1 MSDSENFKQNAGLGD
16 SMSGLPFDATDRDM
30 FLNIYDA
37 AEEYK
42 KGYKLYN
49 FRRPDKFSKDNL
61 RALRDIHR
69 EFSKA
74 ISLVLSGYLRM
85 RVEIEIVSVDQLT
98 YEEFVRSMP
107 SPISV
112 GVFEFEPLSGQ
123 ILLGISFEVISCI
136 VNRMLGGV
144 GNIENQTRELTDIE
158 KALAK
163 KVINIIIKSLEDSWN
178 AIIPVSGKFISLDD
192 NYQSIQ
198 VATAG
203 EIVALLTFEVQIS
216 GKHFGLFSLCFPYP
230 VLETV
235 LGHLSTQHIFQTKG
249 LVASNDE
256 RMKMISKI
264 NTSNVDL
271 RVQFGQCSI
280 TLDDFLQLTE
290 GDIIKLDNKVQDDLI
305 VKVNGEKKFFARPGT
320 MKDKICVK
328 ITDVYDEMHELLR
341 NYF

>member
-1 MSDSENFKQNAGLGD
+1 MADNVKEELIHNFSDGID
-16 SMSGLPFDATDRDM
+16 DA
-30 FLNIYDA
+30 
-37 AEEYK
+37 EHK
-42 KGYKLYN
+42 SYKLYN

-74 ISLVLSGYLRM
+74 ISLILSGYLRM

-112 GVFEFEPLSGQ
+112 GVFEFEPLTGQ
-123 ILLGISFEVISCI
+123 VLLGISFEVLSCI
-136 VNRMLGGV
+136 VNRMLGGT
-144 GNIENQTRELTDIE
+144 GTIDAQTRELTDIE

-163 KVINIIIKSLEDSWN
+163 KVINIIIQSLEDSWN
-178 AIIPVSGKFISLDD
+178 TLIPVTGKFISLDD

-249 LVASNDE
+249 LVASNED
-256 RMKMISKI
+256 RLKMISKL
-264 NTSNVDL
+264 NSSNVDL
-271 RVQFGQCSI
+271 RVQFGSCNI

-290 GDIIKLDNKVQDDLI
+290 GDIIRLDNKVSDDLI

-320 MKDKICVK
+320 IKDNICVK
-328 ITDVYDEMHELLR
+328 ITEVYDEMHELLR

>member
-1 MSDSENFKQNAGLGD
+1 MTEENNIIIDDVEEVFEDSGHK
-16 SMSGLPFDATDRDM
+16 S
-30 FLNIYDA
+30 
-37 AEEYK
+37 
-42 KGYKLYN
+42 YKLYN

-123 ILLGISFEVISCI
+123 ILLGVSFEVISCI
-136 VNRMLGGV
+136 VNRMLGGI
-144 GNIENQTRELTDIE
+144 GTIDTQSRELTDIE

-163 KVINIIIKSLEDSWN
+163 KVINIIIKSLEDAWN
-178 AIIPVSGKFISLDD
+178 TIIPVSGKFISLDD

-256 RMKMISKI
+256 KMKMISKI

-280 TLDDFLQLTE
+280 TLDDFLQLSD

-320 MKDKICVK
+320 LKDKICVK

>member
-1 MSDSENFKQNAGLGD
+1 MTDTKDINLSDMEGFEEDFSDSEHK
-16 SMSGLPFDATDRDM
+16 S
-30 FLNIYDA
+30 
-37 AEEYK
+37 
-42 KGYKLYN
+42 YKLYN

-98 YEEFVRSMP
+98 YEEFIRSMP

-144 GNIENQTRELTDIE
+144 GSIEAQTRELTDIE

-163 KVINIIIKSLEDSWN
+163 KIINIIIKSLEDSWN
-178 AIIPVSGKFISLDD
+178 AVIPVTGKFISLDD

-256 RMKMISKI
+256 RLKMISKL

-271 RVQFGQCSI
+271 RVQFGQCNI
-280 TLDDFLQLTE
+280 TLDDFLQLSE
-290 GDIIKLDNKVQDDLI
+290 GDIIKLDNKVSDDLI

>member
-1 MSDSENFKQNAGLGD
+1 MVESINNNLTETNFFEDEFSDSEHK
-16 SMSGLPFDATDRDM
+16 S
-30 FLNIYDA
+30 
-37 AEEYK
+37 
-42 KGYKLYN
+42 YKLYN

-123 ILLGISFEVISCI
+123 VLLGISFEVISCI

-178 AIIPVSGKFISLDD
+178 TIIPVTGKFISLDD

-256 RMKMISKI
+256 RLKMISKI

-280 TLDDFLQLTE
+280 TLDDFLQLSE

-320 MKDKICVK
+320 LKDKICVK

>member
-1 MSDSENFKQNAGLGD
+1 MTNIKDTNSSDIDVFEEDFSDSEHK
-16 SMSGLPFDATDRDM
+16 S
-30 FLNIYDA
+30 
-37 AEEYK
+37 
-42 KGYKLYN
+42 YKLYN

-74 ISLVLSGYLRM
+74 ISLVLSGFLRM

-112 GVFEFEPLSGQ
+112 GVFEFEPLSGH
-123 ILLGISFEVISCI
+123 ILLGISFEVISCL

-144 GNIENQTRELTDIE
+144 GSIEAQTRELTDIE

-163 KVINIIIKSLEDSWN
+163 KIINIIIKSLEDSWN
-178 AIIPVSGKFISLDD
+178 AIIPVTGKFISLDD

-256 RMKMISKI
+256 RLKMISKL

-271 RVQFGQCSI
+271 RVQFGQCNI
-280 TLDDFLQLTE
+280 TLDDFLQLSE
-290 GDIIKLDNKVQDDLI
+290 GDIIKLDNKVSDDLI

>member
-1 MSDSENFKQNAGLGD
+1 MTDIKDTNLSDIDGFEEDFSDSEHK
-16 SMSGLPFDATDRDM
+16 S
-30 FLNIYDA
+30 
-37 AEEYK
+37 
-42 KGYKLYN
+42 YKLYN

-144 GNIENQTRELTDIE
+144 GNIEAQTRELTDIE

-163 KVINIIIKSLEDSWN
+163 KIINIIIKSLEDSWN
-178 AIIPVSGKFISLDD
+178 AIIPVTGKFISLDD

-203 EIVALLTFEVQIS
+203 EIVALLTFEVEIS

-256 RMKMISKI
+256 RLKMISKL

-271 RVQFGQCSI
+271 RVQFGQCNIS
-280 TLDDFLQLTE
+280 LDDFLQLSE
-290 GDIIKLDNKVQDDLI
+290 GDIIKLDNKVSDDLI

>member
-1 MSDSENFKQNAGLGD
+1 MAETNNHNLIDTDFFDEENSDSEHK
-16 SMSGLPFDATDRDM
+16 S
-30 FLNIYDA
+30 
-37 AEEYK
+37 
-42 KGYKLYN
+42 YKLYN

-112 GVFEFEPLSGQ
+112 GVFEFEPLTGQ
-123 ILLGISFEVISCI
+123 VLLGISFEVVSCI

-144 GNIENQTRELTDIE
+144 GNIENQMRELTDIE

-178 AIIPVSGKFISLDD
+178 AIIPVTGKFISLDD

-256 RMKMISKI
+256 RLKMISKI

-271 RVQFGQCSI
+271 RVQFGQCNI
-280 TLDDFLQLTE
+280 TLDDFLQLSE

-320 MKDKICVK
+320 LKDKICVK

>member
-1 MSDSENFKQNAGLGD
+1 MAESINNNLTETNFFEDEFSDSEHK
-16 SMSGLPFDATDRDM
+16 S
-30 FLNIYDA
+30 
-37 AEEYK
+37 
-42 KGYKLYN
+42 YKLYN

-74 ISLVLSGYLRM
+74 ISLVLNGYLRM

-123 ILLGISFEVISCI
+123 VLLGISFEVISCI

-178 AIIPVSGKFISLDD
+178 TIIPVTGKFISLDD

-256 RMKMISKI
+256 RLKMISKI

-280 TLDDFLQLTE
+280 TLDDFLQLSE

-320 MKDKICVK
+320 LKDKICVK

>member
-1 MSDSENFKQNAGLGD
+1 MAEEELKKNIEETFDDDSEHK
-16 SMSGLPFDATDRDM
+16 T
-30 FLNIYDA
+30 
-37 AEEYK
+37 
-42 KGYKLYN
+42 YKLYN

-74 ISLVLSGYLRM
+74 VSLVLSGYLRM
-85 RVEIEIVSVDQLT
+85 RVEIEVVSVDQLT
-98 YEEFVRSMP
+98 YEEFIRSMP

-112 GVFEFEPLSGQ
+112 GVFEFQPLSGQ

-144 GNIENQTRELTDIE
+144 GITDPQTRELTDIE

-163 KVINIIIKSLEDSWN
+163 KIINIILKSLEDAWN
-178 AIIPVSGKFISLDD
+178 AIVPVTGKFISLDD

-216 GKHFGLFSLCFPYP
+216 GKHYGLFSLCFPYP

-235 LGHLSTQHIFQTKG
+235 LTHLSTQHIFQTKG
-249 LVASNDE
+249 LVATNDE

-264 NTSNVDL
+264 NLSTADL
-271 RVQFGQCSI
+271 RVQFGTCSI
-280 TLDDFLQLTE
+280 TLDDFLQLSE
-290 GDIIKLDNKVQDDLI
+290 GDIIKLDNKIQDDLI

-320 MKDKICVK
+320 LKNQICVK
-328 ITDVYDEMHELLR
+328 ITDVYDEMHEILR

>member
-1 MSDSENFKQNAGLGD
+1 MAKSANNDLTELNFFDDEFSDSEHK
-16 SMSGLPFDATDRDM
+16 S
-30 FLNIYDA
+30 
-37 AEEYK
+37 
-42 KGYKLYN
+42 YKLYN

-144 GNIENQTRELTDIE
+144 GNIEQQTRELTDIE

-216 GKHFGLFSLCFPYP
+216 GKQFGLFSLCFPYP

-264 NTSNVDL
+264 NTSNVDI

>member
-1 MSDSENFKQNAGLGD
+1 MAEDNNNSIVNKEFTEEDFSDPEHKS
-16 SMSGLPFDATDRDM
+16 
-30 FLNIYDA
+30 
-37 AEEYK
+37 
-42 KGYKLYN
+42 YKLYN

-98 YEEFVRSMP
+98 YDEFIRSMP

-123 ILLGISFEVISCI
+123 VLLGISFEVISCI

-144 GNIENQTRELTDIE
+144 GNIEAQARELTDIE

-163 KVINIIIKSLEDSWN
+163 KVINIIIESLEDSWN
-178 AIIPVSGKFISLDD
+178 TIIPVTGKFISLDD

-256 RMKMISKI
+256 RLKMISKI

-271 RVQFGQCSI
+271 RVQFGQCNI
-280 TLDDFLQLTE
+280 TLDDFLQLSE
-290 GDIIKLDNKVQDDLI
+290 GDIIKLDNKVNDDLI
-305 VKVNGEKKFFARPGT
+305 VKVNGEKKFFA
-320 MKDKICVK
+320 
-328 ITDVYDEMHELLR
+328 LR
-341 NYF
+341 RTRYEVQL

>member
-1 MSDSENFKQNAGLGD
+1 MTEESKIAIDDFEEDFEDSEHK
-16 SMSGLPFDATDRDM
+16 S
-30 FLNIYDA
+30 
-37 AEEYK
+37 
-42 KGYKLYN
+42 YKLYN

-98 YEEFVRSMP
+98 YEEFIRSMP

-144 GNIENQTRELTDIE
+144 GSIDTQTRELTDIE

-163 KVINIIIKSLEDSWN
+163 KIINIIIKSLEDAWN
-178 AIIPVSGKFISLDD
+178 TIIPVSGKFISLDD

-256 RMKMISKI
+256 KMKMISKI

-271 RVQFGQCSI
+271 RVQFGQCNI

-320 MKDKICVK
+320 LKDKICVK

>member
-1 MSDSENFKQNAGLGD
+1 MAESNQENLINSNILDEDFSD
-16 SMSGLPFDATDRDM
+16 
-30 FLNIYDA
+30 
-37 AEEYK
+37 AEHK
-42 KGYKLYN
+42 SYKLYN

-112 GVFEFEPLSGQ
+112 GVFEFEPLAGQ

-144 GNIENQTRELTDIE
+144 GNIDSQSRELTDIE

-178 AIIPVSGKFISLDD
+178 TIIPVTGKFISIDD

-264 NTSNVDL
+264 NSSTVDV
-271 RVQFGQCSI
+271 RVQFGTCSI
-280 TLDDFLQLTE
+280 TLDDFLQLAE
-290 GDIIKLDNKVQDDLI
+290 GDIIKLDNKVEDDLI
-305 VKVNGEKKFFARPGT
+305 FDRANFIIALQTDHETELYNWINDVKNNENGEYSDYRYR
-320 MKDKICVK
+320 
-328 ITDVYDEMHELLR
+328 ITVV
-341 NYF
+341 

>member
-1 MSDSENFKQNAGLGD
+1 MAEEELEKSIEENFEEDSEHK
-16 SMSGLPFDATDRDM
+16 T
-30 FLNIYDA
+30 
-37 AEEYK
+37 
-42 KGYKLYN
+42 YKLYN

-74 ISLVLSGYLRM
+74 VSLVLSGYLRM

-144 GNIENQTRELTDIE
+144 GLTDPQTRELTDIE

-163 KVINIIIKSLEDSWN
+163 KVINIILKSLEDAWN
-178 AIIPVSGKFISLDD
+178 AIVPVTGKFISLDD

-216 GKHFGLFSLCFPYP
+216 GKHYGLFSLCFPYP

-235 LGHLSTQHIFQTKG
+235 LTHLSTQHIFQTKG
-249 LVASNDE
+249 LVATNDE

-264 NTSNVDL
+264 NLSTADL
-271 RVQFGQCSI
+271 RVQFGTCSI
-280 TLDDFLQLTE
+280 TLDDFLQLSE
-290 GDIIKLDNKVQDDLI
+290 GDIIKLDNKIQDDLI

-320 MKDKICVK
+320 LKNQICVK
-328 ITDVYDEMHELLR
+328 ITDVYDEMHEILR

>member
-1 MSDSENFKQNAGLGD
+1 MTEAKNENLIDIYDIDDEFSDSEHK
-16 SMSGLPFDATDRDM
+16 S
-30 FLNIYDA
+30 
-37 AEEYK
+37 
-42 KGYKLYN
+42 YKLYN

-144 GNIENQTRELTDIE
+144 GSIDTQTRELTDIE

-163 KVINIIIKSLEDSWN
+163 KVINIIIKQLEDSWN

-203 EIVALLTFEVQIS
+203 EIVALLTFEVQIQ
-216 GKHFGLFSLCFPYP
+216 GKHFGLFSICFPYP

-264 NTSNVDL
+264 NTSNVDV

-280 TLDDFLQLTE
+280 TLDDFLQLSE
-290 GDIIKLDNKVQDDLI
+290 GDILKLENRVQDDLI
-305 VKVNGEKKFFARPGT
+305 VKINGEKKFFARPGT
-320 MKDKICVK
+320 LKDKICVK

>member
-1 MSDSENFKQNAGLGD
+1 MAESINNNLTETNFFEDEFSDSEHK
-16 SMSGLPFDATDRDM
+16 S
-30 FLNIYDA
+30 
-37 AEEYK
+37 
-42 KGYKLYN
+42 YKLYN

-123 ILLGISFEVISCI
+123 VLLGISFEVISCI

-178 AIIPVSGKFISLDD
+178 TIIPVTGKFISLDD

-256 RMKMISKI
+256 SLKMISKI

-280 TLDDFLQLTE
+280 TLGDFLQLSE

-320 MKDKICVK
+320 LKDKICVK

>member
-1 MSDSENFKQNAGLGD
+1 MAESINNNLTETNFFEDEFSDSEHK
-16 SMSGLPFDATDRDM
+16 S
-30 FLNIYDA
+30 
-37 AEEYK
+37 
-42 KGYKLYN
+42 YKLYN

-123 ILLGISFEVISCI
+123 VLLGISFEVISCI

-178 AIIPVSGKFISLDD
+178 TIIPVTGKFISLDD

-256 RMKMISKI
+256 RLKMISKI

-271 RVQFGQCSI
+271 RVQFVQCSI
-280 TLDDFLQLTE
+280 TLDDFLQLSE

-320 MKDKICVK
+320 LKDKICVK

>member
-1 MSDSENFKQNAGLGD
+1 MTEENNIIIDDVEEVFEDSGHK
-16 SMSGLPFDATDRDM
+16 S
-30 FLNIYDA
+30 
-37 AEEYK
+37 
-42 KGYKLYN
+42 YKLYN

-123 ILLGISFEVISCI
+123 ILLGVSFEVISCI
-136 VNRMLGGV
+136 VNRMLGGI
-144 GNIENQTRELTDIE
+144 GTIDTQSRELTDIE

-163 KVINIIIKSLEDSWN
+163 KVINIIIKSLEDAWN
-178 AIIPVSGKFISLDD
+178 TIIPVSGKFISLDD

-256 RMKMISKI
+256 KMKMISKI

-280 TLDDFLQLTE
+280 TLDDFLQLSE

-320 MKDKICVK
+320 LKDKICVK

>member
-1 MSDSENFKQNAGLGD
+1 MAESINNNLPETNFFEDEFSDSEHK
-16 SMSGLPFDATDRDM
+16 S
-30 FLNIYDA
+30 
-37 AEEYK
+37 
-42 KGYKLYN
+42 YKLYN

-123 ILLGISFEVISCI
+123 VLLGISFEVISCI

-178 AIIPVSGKFISLDD
+178 TIIPVTGKFISLDD

-256 RMKMISKI
+256 RLKMISKI

-280 TLDDFLQLTE
+280 TLDDFLQLSE

-320 MKDKICVK
+320 LKDKICVK

>member
-1 MSDSENFKQNAGLGD
+1 MAESINNNLTETNFFEDEFSDSEHK
-16 SMSGLPFDATDRDM
+16 S
-30 FLNIYDA
+30 
-37 AEEYK
+37 
-42 KGYKLYN
+42 YKLYN

-123 ILLGISFEVISCI
+123 VLLGISFEVISCI

-178 AIIPVSGKFISLDD
+178 TIIPVTGKFISLDD

-198 VATAG
+198 VGTAG

-256 RMKMISKI
+256 RLKMISKI

-280 TLDDFLQLTE
+280 TLDDFLQLSE

-320 MKDKICVK
+320 LKDKICVK

>member
-1 MSDSENFKQNAGLGD
+1 MSDSDKEIAKIAAEAFEDLGD
-16 SMSGLPFDATDRDM
+16 TDQH
-30 FLNIYDA
+30 
-37 AEEYK
+37 K
-42 KGYKLYN
+42 SYKLYN

-74 ISLVLSGYLRM
+74 ISLILSGYLRM

-123 ILLGISFEVISCI
+123 ILLGISFEVLSCI

-144 GNIENQTRELTDIE
+144 GSVDIQARELTDIE

-163 KVINIIIKSLEDSWN
+163 KIINIIIQSLEDSWN
-178 AIIPVSGKFISLDD
+178 AIIPVTGKFISLDD

-216 GKHFGLFSLCFPYP
+216 GKHFGLFSICFPYP

-249 LVASNDE
+249 LVASNEE
-256 RMKMISKI
+256 RMKMISKL
-264 NTSNVDL
+264 NSSNVDL
-271 RVQFGQCSI
+271 RVQFGSCNI

-320 MKDKICVK
+320 IKDNICVK

>member
-1 MSDSENFKQNAGLGD
+1 MTESSKKKINTEI
-16 SMSGLPFDATDRDM
+16 FDDFTDT
-30 FLNIYDA
+30 
-37 AEEYK
+37 EHK
-42 KGYKLYN
+42 SYKLYN

-123 ILLGISFEVISCI
+123 VLLGISFEVISCI

-163 KVINIIIKSLEDSWN
+163 KIINIIIKSLEDSWN
-178 AIIPVSGKFISLDD
+178 AIIPVTGKFISLDD

-216 GKHFGLFSLCFPYP
+216 GKHFGLFSL
-230 VLETV
+230 
-235 LGHLSTQHIFQTKG
+235 STQHIFQTKG

-256 RMKMISKI
+256 RMKMITKI

-271 RVQFGQCSI
+271 RVQFGQCNI
-280 TLDDFLQLTE
+280 TLDDFLQLSE
-290 GDIIKLDNKVQDDLI
+290 GDIIKLDN
-305 VKVNGEKKFFARPGT
+305 
-320 MKDKICVK
+320 
-328 ITDVYDEMHELLR
+328 
-341 NYF
+341 

>member
-1 MSDSENFKQNAGLGD
+1 MADGNKNNIIEEIVSEEDF
-16 SMSGLPFDATDRDM
+16 S
-30 FLNIYDA
+30 
-37 AEEYK
+37 EEGEHK
-42 KGYKLYN
+42 SYKLYN

-112 GVFEFEPLSGQ
+112 GVFEFEPLTGQ

-136 VNRMLGGV
+136 VNRMLGGT
-144 GNIENQTRELTDIE
+144 GSIDPQSRELTDIE

-178 AIIPVSGKFISLDD
+178 TIVPLTGKFISLDD

-216 GKHFGLFSLCFPYP
+216 GKHFGLFSICFPYP

-264 NTSNVDL
+264 NSSTVDL
-271 RVQFGQCSI
+271 RVQFGTCSI

-290 GDIIKLDNKVQDDLI
+290 GDIIKLDNKVEDDLI

-320 MKDKICVK
+320 MKDKVCVK

>member
-1 MSDSENFKQNAGLGD
+1 MAEQETENIVETETFEDDGEHK
-16 SMSGLPFDATDRDM
+16 S
-30 FLNIYDA
+30 
-37 AEEYK
+37 
-42 KGYKLYN
+42 YKLYN

-144 GNIENQTRELTDIE
+144 GVIDAQNRELTDIE

-163 KVINIIIKSLEDSWN
+163 KVINIIIKSLEDAWN
-178 AIIPVSGKFISLDD
+178 TIVPVTGKFISLDD

-216 GKHFGLFSLCFPYP
+216 GKHFGLFSICFPYP

-249 LVASNDE
+249 LVATNDE
-256 RMKMISKI
+256 RLKMISKI
-264 NTSNVDL
+264 NSSTVDL
-271 RVQFGQCSI
+271 RVQFGTCSI
-280 TLDDFLQLTE
+280 TLDDFLQLAE
-290 GDIIKLDNKVQDDLI
+290 GDIIKLDNKISDDLI
-305 VKVNGEKKFFARPGT
+305 VKVNDEKKFFARPGT
-320 MKDKICVK
+320 LKNQVCVK
-328 ITDVYDEMHELLR
+328 ITDVYDEMHEILR

>member
-1 MSDSENFKQNAGLGD
+1 MADKDNKNTVDISNFEDDFSDSEHK
-16 SMSGLPFDATDRDM
+16 S
-30 FLNIYDA
+30 
-37 AEEYK
+37 
-42 KGYKLYN
+42 YKLYN

-69 EFSKA
+69 EFSKS

-112 GVFEFEPLSGQ
+112 GVFEFEPLAGQ
-123 ILLGISFEVISCI
+123 ILLGISFEVVSCI

-144 GNIENQTRELTDIE
+144 GNIEGQMRELTDIE

-178 AIIPVSGKFISLDD
+178 TIIPVTGKFISLDD

-216 GKHFGLFSLCFPYP
+216 GKHYGLFSLCFPYP

-249 LVASNDE
+249 LVASNEE
-256 RMKMISKI
+256 RLKMISKL
-264 NTSNVDL
+264 NTSNVDI

-280 TLDDFLQLTE
+280 TLDDFLQLAE
-290 GDIIKLDNKVQDDLI
+290 GDILRLDNKVQDDLI

-320 MKDKICVK
+320 LKDQVCVK

>member
-1 MSDSENFKQNAGLGD
+1 MAESTKNNLINTLDIDDEFSDSEHK
-16 SMSGLPFDATDRDM
+16 S
-30 FLNIYDA
+30 
-37 AEEYK
+37 
-42 KGYKLYN
+42 YKLYN

-144 GNIENQTRELTDIE
+144 GSIDTQTRELTDIE

-163 KVINIIIKSLEDSWN
+163 KIINIIIKQLEDSWN

-203 EIVALLTFEVQIS
+203 EIVALLTFEVQIQ
-216 GKHFGLFSLCFPYP
+216 GKHFGLFSICFPYP

-256 RMKMISKI
+256 RLKMISKI
-264 NTSNVDL
+264 NTSNVDV

-280 TLDDFLQLTE
+280 TLDDFLQLSE
-290 GDIIKLDNKVQDDLI
+290 GDILKLDNRVQDDLI
-305 VKVNGEKKFFARPGT
+305 VKINGEKKFFARPGT
-320 MKDKICVK
+320 LKDKICVK

-341 NYF
+341 NYL

>member
-1 MSDSENFKQNAGLGD
+1 MSDKKDLGIDELNSVDED
-16 SMSGLPFDATDRDM
+16 SMDVERKS
-30 FLNIYDA
+30 
-37 AEEYK
+37 
-42 KGYKLYN
+42 YKLYN

-69 EFSKA
+69 EFSKS
-74 ISLVLSGYLRM
+74 ISLILSGYLRM

-107 SPISV
+107 SPINV
-112 GVFEFEPLSGQ
+112 GVFEFEPLPGQ
-123 ILLGISFEVISCI
+123 ILLGISFEVLSCI
-136 VNRMLGGV
+136 VNRMLGGL
-144 GNIENQTRELTDIE
+144 GTIEQDTKELTDIE
-158 KALAK
+158 KALVK
-163 KVINIIIKSLEDSWN
+163 KVILMIIQSLEGAWN
-178 AIIPVSGKFISLDD
+178 TIVPLTGKFISLDD

-216 GKHFGLFSLCFPYP
+216 GKHFGLFSICFPYP

-249 LVASNDE
+249 LVASNEE
-256 RMKMISKI
+256 RLKMVSKL

-271 RVQFGQCSI
+271 RVQFGQCHI
-280 TLDDFLQLTE
+280 TLDDFLQLNE
-290 GDIIKLDNKVQDDLI
+290 GDIIKLDNKIHDDLI
-305 VKVNGEKKFFARPGT
+305 VQVNGEKKFFARPGT
-320 MKDKICVK
+320 IKNNICVK

-341 NYF
+341 NYL

>member
-1 MSDSENFKQNAGLGD
+1 MAESINNNLTETNFFEDEFSDSEHK
-16 SMSGLPFDATDRDM
+16 S
-30 FLNIYDA
+30 
-37 AEEYK
+37 
-42 KGYKLYN
+42 YKLYN

-123 ILLGISFEVISCI
+123 VLLGISFEVISCI

-178 AIIPVSGKFISLDD
+178 TIIPVTGKFISLDD

-256 RMKMISKI
+256 RLKMISKI

-280 TLDDFLQLTE
+280 TLDDFLQLSE

-305 VKVNGEKKFFARPGT
+305 VKVNGEKKFFARSGT
-320 MKDKICVK
+320 LKDKICVK

>member
-1 MSDSENFKQNAGLGD
+1 MAESINNNLTDTNFFEDEFSDSEHK
-16 SMSGLPFDATDRDM
+16 S
-30 FLNIYDA
+30 
-37 AEEYK
+37 
-42 KGYKLYN
+42 YKLYN

-123 ILLGISFEVISCI
+123 VLLGISFEVISCI

-163 KVINIIIKSLEDSWN
+163 KVIKSLEDSWN
-178 AIIPVSGKFISLDD
+178 TIIPVTGKFISLDD

-256 RMKMISKI
+256 RLKMISKI

-280 TLDDFLQLTE
+280 TLDDFLQLSE

-320 MKDKICVK
+320 LKDKICVK

>member
-1 MSDSENFKQNAGLGD
+1 MPDNEEEIKLTEGIEEELDDSEHK
-16 SMSGLPFDATDRDM
+16 S
-30 FLNIYDA
+30 
-37 AEEYK
+37 
-42 KGYKLYN
+42 YKLYN

-74 ISLVLSGYLRM
+74 ISLILSGFLRM

-98 YEEFVRSMP
+98 YEEFIRSMP

-112 GVFEFEPLSGQ
+112 GVFEFEPLPGQ
-123 ILLGISFEVISCI
+123 ILLGISFEVLSCI

-144 GNIENQTRELTDIE
+144 GSIDTQTRELTDIE

-163 KVINIIIKSLEDSWN
+163 KVINIIIQSLEDSWN
-178 AIIPVSGKFISLDD
+178 TIIPVTGKFISLDD

-216 GKHFGLFSLCFPYP
+216 GKHYGLFSICFPYP

-256 RMKMISKI
+256 RMKMVSKL
-264 NTSNVDL
+264 NTSNVDI
-271 RVQFGQCSI
+271 RVQFGSCSI
-280 TLDDFLQLTE
+280 TLDDFLQLSE
-290 GDIIKLDNKVQDDLI
+290 GDIVRLDNKVPDDLI
-305 VKVNGEKKFFARPGT
+305 VMINGEKKFFARPGII
-320 MKDKICVK
+320 KNNVCFK
-328 ITDVYDEMHELLR
+328 ITDVYDEMRDILR
-341 NYF
+341 SYF

>member
-1 MSDSENFKQNAGLGD
+1 MTEETKK
-16 SMSGLPFDATDRDM
+16 T
-30 FLNIYDA
+30 IYDT
-37 AEEYK
+37 AEYCKDYEHK
-42 KGYKLYN
+42 SYKLYN
-49 FRRPDKFSKDNL
+49 CRRTHIFSKDNL
-61 RALRDIHR
+61 RAPRDIHR

-136 VNRMLGGV
+136 VNRMLGGI
-144 GNIENQTRELTDIE
+144 GSIDTQTRELTDIE

-163 KVINIIIKSLEDSWN
+163 KIINIIIKSLEDAWN
-178 AIIPVSGKFISLDD
+178 TIIPVSGKFISLDD

-256 RMKMISKI
+256 KMKMISKI

-271 RVQFGQCSI
+271 RVQFGQCNI

-290 GDIIKLDNKVQDDLI
+290 GDIIKLDNKVHDDLI

-320 MKDKICVK
+320 LKDKICVK

>member
-1 MSDSENFKQNAGLGD
+1 MTEAKNENLIDTYDIDDEFSDSEHK
-16 SMSGLPFDATDRDM
+16 S
-30 FLNIYDA
+30 
-37 AEEYK
+37 
-42 KGYKLYN
+42 YKLYN

-144 GNIENQTRELTDIE
+144 GSIDAQTRELTDIE

-163 KVINIIIKSLEDSWN
+163 KVINIIIKQLEDSWN

-203 EIVALLTFEVQIS
+203 EIVALLTFEVQIQ
-216 GKHFGLFSLCFPYP
+216 GKHFGLFSICFPYP

-264 NTSNVDL
+264 NTSNVDV

-280 TLDDFLQLTE
+280 TLDDFLQLSE
-290 GDIIKLDNKVQDDLI
+290 GDILKLENRVQDDLI
-305 VKVNGEKKFFARPGT
+305 VKINGEKKFFARPGT
-320 MKDKICVK
+320 LKDKICVK